1 MKSKKKLLTIAFL
14 LVIIGVIFTVFYLKK
29 LDDKKTLSK
38 DKPTEERG
46 QKEVEPSKK
55 EEEREETDV
64 KPQEEESAT
73 KTEENKK
80 EVVKPTPNVKTQP
93 KVVQKPKPTNKPQV
107 KPQPKVQPTP
117 KPTPQPKPKQE
128 QKPWE
133 KLGLTEDQYKNQPM
147 YSWEKVDFKT
157 REECINYGNT
167 HAPFS
172 TGEGGYECSEVTSY
186 TRTLG
191 WDWEPRYLK
200 GK

>member
-1 MKSKKKLLTIAFL
+1 MKDKKKILIIAFL
-14 LVIIGVIFTVFYLKK
+14 LIIIGVIMFCFYLRKAEDK
-29 LDDKKTLSK
+29 NKDQDKNTKITDDLA
-38 DKPTEERG
+38 
-46 QKEVEPSKK
+46 SKK
-55 EEEREETDV
+55 EKEEESLEAKTKEEV

-73 KTEENKK
+73 KAEENKK
-80 EVVKPTPNVKTQP
+80 EVVKPTPNVKPQP
-93 KVVQKPKPTNKPQV
+93 KVVQKPKQNPTPKPKPTPTPV
-107 KPQPKVQPTP
+107 KPQPK
-117 KPTPQPKPKQE
+117 PQPKQE

-200 GK
+200 GN